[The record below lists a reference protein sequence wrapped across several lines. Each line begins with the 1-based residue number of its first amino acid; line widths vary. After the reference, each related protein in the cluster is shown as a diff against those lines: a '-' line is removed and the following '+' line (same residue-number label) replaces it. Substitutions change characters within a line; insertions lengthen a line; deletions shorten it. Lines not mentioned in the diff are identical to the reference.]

1 MSPVGPRRTAGHER
15 PLRATRNRPLR
26 GRREKVGIDGRV
38 SCSLRSRRFRVPLQA
53 VFVSAERSCPKGGG
67 QAARGG
73 RPAVQTGAPRRTP
86 IAARRSTATAAF
98 VVARKRTMRTRRP
111 LSQVLDRR
119 SLGEG
124 GCGCVARRARQKSVV
139 KDRNPEGLGS
149 RPLRGFAPLGEANTP
164 SGASAETCRKI
175 EHPCLPVRQHVPS
188 IIVGKRRG
196 AFGNYER
203 PEPPK

>member
-1 MSPVGPRRTAGHER
+1 M
-15 PLRATRNRPLR
+15 ATLN
-26 GRREKVGIDGRV
+26 
-38 SCSLRSRRFRVPLQA
+38 
-53 VFVSAERSCPKGGG
+53 
-67 QAARGG
+67 
-73 RPAVQTGAPRRTP
+73 T
-86 IAARRSTATAAF
+86 
-98 VVARKRTMRTRRP
+98 VARKRTMRTRRP
-111 LSQVLDRR
+111 LSKVLARR

-149 RPLRGFAPLGEANTP
+149 HN
-164 SGASAETCRKI
+164 I

>member
-1 MSPVGPRRTAGHER
+1 MLPIANTNVANWK
-15 PLRATRNRPLR
+15 L
-26 GRREKVGIDGRV
+26 GIGIGNNGNI
-38 SCSLRSRRFRVPLQA
+38 SLRFVQPAKQA
-53 VFVSAERSCPKGGG
+53 FSCCPKGLFVSAERSCPKGGG

-73 RPAVQTGAPRRTP
+73 RPAVQAGAPRRTP
-86 IAARRSTATAAF
+86 ITARRSTATAAF

-124 GCGCVARRARQKSVV
+124 GCGCVARRARQKFSCQRSKPRRV
-139 KDRNPEGLGS
+139 G
-149 RPLRGFAPLGEANTP
+149 
-164 SGASAETCRKI
+164 TCRKI